1 MNIACQFGQVGIV
14 YEDQWTVCR
23 SQFSL
28 SITWGWET
36 EQGFKACQQVPVPAE
51 QAQCPSVCVY
61 THANKH
67 IYACIFMYV
76 CQSGLLFDVLL
87 PF

>member
-1 MNIACQFGQVGIV
+1 MEISEQCAGVSSPFPSHGN
-14 YEDQWTVCR
+14 
-23 SQFSL
+23 
-28 SITWGWET
+28 ET